1 MSDSKRGQAIRAA
14 VDPTR
19 KYRFDEAIGLLR
31 KLSKV
36 RFVEGVDIS
45 VQLGIEARKSDQ
57 IVRGSALLP
66 HGLGRKKRVVAFCQD
81 ANVEKAKAA
90 GADLAGLNEI
100 LEDVAKGK
108 INFDVALATP
118 DVMGKVASVG
128 AVLGPRGLM
137 PNPKDGTITEDI
149 EGAVKNAKL
158 GQVRYRADRNGIVH
172 CPIGRIDFSEVS
184 LRENLKELLSALQK
198 AKPPSS
204 KGVYMKK
211 LFVSSTMGPGLRVDP
226 DSVS

>member
-1 MSDSKRGQAIRAA
+1 MNDSKRNRTIRVA
-14 VDPTR
+14 VDRSR

-57 IVRGSALLP
+57 MVRGSAVLP
-66 HGLGRKKRVVAFCQD
+66 HGSGREKRVAAFCQG
-81 ANVEKAKAA
+81 ANVEKARAA
-90 GADLAGLNEI
+90 GADIAGLDEI
-100 LEDVAKGK
+100 LADVAKGR
-108 INFDVALATP
+108 IEFDIALATP
-118 DVMGKVASVG
+118 DVMSKVAGAG

-137 PNPKDGTITEDI
+137 PNPKDGTVAQDI
-149 EGAVKNAKL
+149 DSAVRNAKL

-184 LRENLKELLSALQK
+184 LRENLRELLSSLQK
-198 AKPPSS
+198 AKPSS
-204 KGVYMKK
+204 SRGVYMRK
-211 LFVSSTMGPGLRVDP
+211 LFVSSTMGPGLRVDL

>member
-1 MSDSKRGQAIRAA
+1 MKDSKRRQAFRAA
-14 VDPTR
+14 VDSTR
-19 KYRFDEAIGLLR
+19 KYRFDEAVGLLR

-36 RFVEGVDIS
+36 RFVEGVDVS
-45 VQLGIEARKSDQ
+45 LQLGIEARKSDQ
-57 IVRGSALLP
+57 MVRGSAVLP
-66 HGLGRKKRVVAFCQD
+66 HGSGRQKRVAAFCQGAD
-81 ANVEKAKAA
+81 VEKAKAA
-90 GADLAGLNEI
+90 GADFAGLDEI
-100 LEDVAKGK
+100 LADVGKGK
-108 INFDVALATP
+108 IEFDVALATP
-118 DVMGKVASVG
+118 EVMAKVASAG

-137 PNPKDGTITEDI
+137 PNPKDGTVSRDI
-149 EGAVKNAKL
+149 ENAVKNARL

-198 AKPPSS
+198 AKPSSS

-211 LFVSSTMGPGLRVDP
+211 LFVSSTMGPGLRVDF

>member
-1 MSDSKRGQAIRAA
+1 MSDSKHNQAIRAA
-14 VDPTR
+14 VDPAR

-57 IVRGSALLP
+57 MVRGSTVLP
-66 HGLGRKKRVVAFCQD
+66 HGSGREKRVAAFCQD
-81 ANVEKAKAA
+81 ANVDKAKAA
-90 GADLAGLNEI
+90 GADLAGLDEI
-100 LEDVAKGK
+100 LADVVKGK
-108 INFDVALATP
+108 IEFDVALAMP

-137 PNPKDGTITEDI
+137 PNPKDGTVAQDI
-149 EGAVKNAKL
+149 ESAVKNAKL
-158 GQVRYRADRNGIVH
+158 GQVRYRADRNGIIH

-198 AKPPSS
+198 AKPSSS

-211 LFVSSTMGPGLRVDP
+211 LFVSSTMGPGLRVDL